1 MKCFSALFQLLIA
14 GGALTIGSIQSAT
27 SQTAV
32 SPQNMRVVG
41 EVDTRFVSYNVE
53 AVEVTGGRFWAPYK
67 SSAEKSAT
75 GSDTHSGN
83 QPGGLDSSL
92 FHVGLRCHDISLG
105 IVRLRVIRTV
115 VNLE

>member
-14 GGALTIGSIQSAT
+14 GGALTIGCIQPAT
-27 SQTAV
+27 AQTAV

-83 QPGGLDSSL
+83 QPAGLDSSL
-92 FHVGLRCHDISLG
+92 FQYRAYRSLQPETPQTHCRARSSLRP
-105 IVRLRVIRTV
+105 R
-115 VNLE
+115 